1 MVKSLEWIFLT
12 DRMLFK
18 AINRCKE
25 TTPYHMSMGLLTH
38 LGGAVMTVTI
48 ALLLLIVSSPAWK
61 GAAIQ
66 SALALIIS
74 HLIVTALKKGFKRAR
89 PYLVVGNSYVIRNPL
104 QDSSFPSG
112 HTTAI
117 FSLVTPYMFYFP
129 GLILILLPLALIVAI
144 SRISIGLH
152 YPSDVIAGA
161 ALGVGTA
168 FVFYQLWMVFWI

>member
-1 MVKSLEWIFLT
+1 MVKSLEWIFST
-12 DRMLFK
+12 DRSIFK

-25 TTPYHMSMGLLTH
+25 QTHYHFSMGLLTH
-38 LGGAVMTVTI
+38 LGGAVITVTL
-48 ALLLLIVSSPAWK
+48 AVSLLIVSTPEWR
-61 GAAIQ
+61 GVAIQ

-74 HLIVTALKKGFKRAR
+74 HLIVTTLKKSLKRAR
-89 PYLVVGNSYVIRNPL
+89 PYLVVGDSYVIRNPL

-117 FSLVTPYMFYFP
+117 FSLFTPYMFYFP
-129 GLILILLPLALIVAI
+129 GLILILFPLALIVAI

-161 ALGVGTA
+161 ALGFTTA
-168 FVFYQLWMVFWI
+168 LALYQVWMFLG

>member
-1 MVKSLEWIFLT
+1 MVKSLEWIFST
-12 DRMLFK
+12 DRLLFK

-25 TTPYHMSMGLLTH
+25 TTPYHMSMGILTH
-38 LGGAVMTVTI
+38 LGGAAITVSI
-48 ALLLLIVSSPAWK
+48 ALLLLMVSSPEWK
-61 GAAIQ
+61 AAAVQ
-66 SALALIIS
+66 SALALLIS
-74 HLIVTALKKGFKRAR
+74 HLVVTVFKKGFKRAR
-89 PYLVVGNSYVIRNPL
+89 PYLVIGDSYVIRNPL

-117 FSLVTPYMFYFP
+117 FSLITPYMLYFP